1 MQSEVPSVTSRPERM
16 HVDQPSDLSA
26 LFHRLNNQLGIILV
40 NAELLE
46 VKSAEDEMN
55 RSRAEQIAASAL
67 EAMSTAND
75 LRSRVEGSTRR

>member
-46 VKSAEDEMN
+46 VKSADEMN

>member
-26 LFHRLNNQLGIILV
+26 VFHRLNNQLGIILV
-40 NAELLE
+40 NAELRE
-46 VKSAEDEMN
+46 VKSADEMN

>member
-1 MQSEVPSVTSRPERM
+1 M
-16 HVDQPSDLSA
+16 DQPSDLSA

-46 VKSAEDEMN
+46 VKSADQMN

-67 EAMSTAND
+67 EAMSTVND
-75 LRSRVEGSTRR
+75 LRSHVEGSTRR

>member
-1 MQSEVPSVTSRPERM
+1 MPSEAPNVTSRPERM
-16 HVDQPSDLSA
+16 HVDQPSDPSA

-46 VKSAEDEMN
+46 VKSPDQMN
-55 RSRAEQIAASAL
+55 RSRAEQIVASTL
-67 EAMSTAND
+67 EAMSAAND